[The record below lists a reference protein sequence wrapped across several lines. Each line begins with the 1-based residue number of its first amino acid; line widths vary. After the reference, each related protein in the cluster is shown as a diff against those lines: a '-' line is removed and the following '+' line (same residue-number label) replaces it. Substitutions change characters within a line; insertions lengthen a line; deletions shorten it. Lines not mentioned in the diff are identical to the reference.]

1 MMAVMALYITIG
13 IICLIFTVISIIF
26 LVIAFANSKPSKF
39 IWLFVFLVSLAGL
52 ILTIM
57 LFVSKVI
64 SAGKE
69 FAKTQIEQFEN
80 YADSLNTEGNYT
92 VSIQQKQIVYLK
104 NLIPKNKSQSE
115 TDDFYTYLGY
125 QDYHRYPLRFPY
137 SLHLDHYSESAEL
150 FNEINVIRFD
160 ENDNGEI
167 YTSISGISKFAF
179 DSRLLLLELEVH
191 STRSNKPIKH
201 FVLFEMD
208 TEKKSEV
215 ISQDD
220 LFKKAKEKGY
230 IGPDT
235 LMTVNHYGKLFSQ

>member
-1 MMAVMALYITIG
+1 MMAEMVLYIIIG
-13 IICLIFTVISIIF
+13 IICLIVTVVSIIF
-26 LVIAFANSKPSKF
+26 SVIAFANSKPSKF
-39 IWLFVFLVSLAGL
+39 IWLFVFLMSLVGL
-52 ILTIM
+52 VITIM
-57 LFVSKVI
+57 LSVRTVI
-64 SAGKE
+64 NRGKE

-80 YADSLNTEGNYT
+80 YADSLNTEGYYA
-92 VSIQQKQIVYLK
+92 VSIQHKQIVYLK
-104 NLIPKNKSQSE
+104 NLAPENITQSQPDE
-115 TDDFYTYLGY
+115 FYTYLGY

-137 SLHLDHYSESAEL
+137 SLHIDYYSETAEL

-160 ENDNGEI
+160 ENDNGEV
-167 YTSISGISKFAF
+167 YAGLSDISRLAF
-179 DSRLLLLELEVH
+179 DNHLLLLEQEVS

-235 LMTVNHYGKLFSQ
+235 LMTIKKYGLLFQ